1 MQFNSLLSA
10 VLSGQFLLEESA
22 VPAFQL
28 QVAQLLTAQA
38 SAGSPRPADAPVP
51 AACFA
56 ISADATSVQ
65 LRGYGSLDD
74 VPTGSIAVTL
84 VNGVMLPDDHYDQN
98 WNYVPGTRTLG
109 ARIQQADAHANIV
122 GHVGWFITPGGSTL
136 GVEAFADVIAGTA
149 KPFVSYVD
157 MMCSAGAWSG
167 SGANQVVVSKTGIG
181 GSIGTKWDGLDFS
194 KYYEKLGIT
203 SVTVTATEST
213 EKTKAFDEALKGKPA
228 LLRTQL
234 LDPLNDVFVATMKAY
249 RPGMVAEATNGRLF
263 VGQALV
269 DAGLA
274 DQVGS
279 LQDAIQRAFDLAQ
292 EGLAAASAGSLSA
305 VSTFSFSPTTPH
317 SNPPTNLMGLF
328 GNKPTAFAAV
338 LALAAKTTITEAEA
352 TAANA
357 ELAAA
362 GIENAALITKTEY
375 TDLSAKAGRAVA
387 AEAKVT
393 ELTTANTTLTTDLQ
407 AAQAEVTRLG
417 ALAGAAPTTA
427 GPAATGQPAP
437 QTHAWFDPKA
447 SHNQEA
453 EALLG

>member
-22 VPAFQL
+22 VPAFQM

-38 SAGSPRPADAPVP
+38 SAGGSRPADAPEP
-51 AACFA
+51 YACFA

-122 GHVGWFITPGGSTL
+122 GQVGWFITPGGSTL
-136 GVEAFADVIAGTA
+136 GVEAFADIIASTT

-167 SGANQVVVSKTGIG
+167 SGSDKVVVSKTGIG

-249 RPGMVAEATNGRLF
+249 RPAMVDEATNGRLF

-279 LQDAIQRAFDLAQ
+279 LQDAIQLAFDLAQ
-292 EGLAAASAGSLSA
+292 EASAAGTAGSTSAASSFSLS
-305 VSTFSFSPTTPH
+305 PTNPQ
-317 SNPPTNLMGLF
+317 SNPQATMGLF
-328 GNKPTAFAAV
+328 GNKTTALTAV

-362 GIENAALITKTEY
+362 GIENAALITKAEY
-375 TDLSAKAGRAVA
+375 TDLSAKAGRAEA
-387 AEAKVT
+387 AEAKVL
-393 ELTTANTTLTTDLQ
+393 ELTTANTKLTTDLT
-407 AAQAEVTRLG
+407 ASQAEVTRLG
-417 ALAGAAPTTA
+417 ALGGAEPTTA
-427 GPAATGQPAP
+427 GKAEGDSQEAP
-437 QTHAWFDPKA
+437 KAHAWFDPKA
-447 SHNQEA
+447 EHNA
-453 EALLG
+453 DAAALLG